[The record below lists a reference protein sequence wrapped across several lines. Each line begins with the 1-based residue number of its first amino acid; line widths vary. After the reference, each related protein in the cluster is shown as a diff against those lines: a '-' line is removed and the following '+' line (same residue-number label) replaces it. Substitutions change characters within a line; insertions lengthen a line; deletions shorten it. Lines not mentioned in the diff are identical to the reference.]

1 MFVALKWQ
9 DLLENMMIPQFLEI
23 LIQNSSIAM
32 KRPLRFWKSLGNYN
46 SLINRFE
53 KLGNPFI
60 CNSDEND
67 LIQVNTRD
75 IMVQEVVKAIHEIEE
90 IGKLQADT
98 FISERIV
105 TKTCFINDLI
115 RKKTSFCSM
124 QQTHFS
130 AKPHPIKQSKT

>member
-9 DLLENMMIPQFLEI
+9 ELLENMMIPQFLEI

-32 KRPLRFWKSLGNYN
+32 KRPLRFWKSLEENYN
-46 SLINRFE
+46 SLINEFE

-75 IMVQEVVKAIHEIEE
+75 IMVQEVVEAIHEIEE

-105 TKTCFINDLI
+105 TKTWSEKNKFLFHAANTFLSQTTSRKAKQDL
-115 RKKTSFCSM
+115 KKG
-124 QQTHFS
+124 
-130 AKPHPIKQSKT
+130 I

>member
-32 KRPLRFWKSLGNYN
+32 KRPLRFWKSLEENYN
-46 SLINRFE
+46 SLINQFE

-75 IMVQEVVKAIHEIEE
+75 IMVQEVVEAIHEIEE

-105 TKTCFINDLI
+105 TKTCFINDLV
-115 RKKTSFCSM
+115 RKKQVFVPCSK
-124 QQTHFS
+124 HIFE
-130 AKPHPIKQSKT
+130 PNHIP

>member
-32 KRPLRFWKSLGNYN
+32 KRPLRFWKSLENYN
-46 SLINRFE
+46 SLINQFE

-60 CNSDEND
+60 CNSDEID
-67 LIQVNTRD
+67 LIQVNTMD
-75 IMVQEVVKAIHEIEE
+75 IMVQEVVKAIHETEE

-115 RKKTSFCSM
+115 RKKQVFVPCSKHIF
-124 QQTHFS
+124 QPNHI
-130 AKPHPIKQSKT
+130 P